1 MIKLSKKEN
10 KKKNDEKINLTPSVT
25 PVPELPIDSVD
36 MVNTFGTYNI
46 QPTNDT
52 DNDFPKIS
60 QGMPEKEKEKRG

>member
-1 MIKLSKKEN
+1 MIELSKKE
-10 KKKNDEKINLTPSVT
+10 KKKDNKINLTPSVT
-25 PVPELPIDSVD
+25 PVPEMPIDSID

-60 QGMPEKEKEKRG
+60 QGMSDKEKEKRG